1 MRKLTRED
9 LSCFYT
15 QYIASK
21 DTRKKLSVQLVSLC
35 EGGAG
40 HTPDD
45 AVIDVPKDIGDSTD
59 PSENKTHV
67 ITDVTAFKSSLPLF
81 PLLPPFQNPDIF
93 RQ

>member
-1 MRKLTRED
+1 LRKLTRED

-45 AVIDVPKDIGDSTD
+45 AVIDVPKDIGDT
-59 PSENKTHV
+59 SEDKTHV

-81 PLLPPFQNPDIF
+81 PLLPHFQNPDIF